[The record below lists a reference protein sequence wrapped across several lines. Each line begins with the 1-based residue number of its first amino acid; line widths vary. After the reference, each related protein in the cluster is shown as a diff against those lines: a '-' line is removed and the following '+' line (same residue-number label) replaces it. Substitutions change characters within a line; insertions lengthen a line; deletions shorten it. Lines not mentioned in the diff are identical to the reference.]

1 MDNIKEL
8 KFRELSYR
16 YEVQKRVNGDYQDLE
31 SGPFF
36 FTDYTGLKGCG
47 CKISREKLNEFLKT
61 TQYDWKEGAQVG
73 SDGSVGIGLDS
84 AIVPLKAAPNLRM
97 VQSTD
102 FFYPIVDDPFVMGLI
117 TVSNV
122 LSDLYATGVYEIDNM
137 LMLLGVARDL
147 IGDLRLEVVSKFMA
161 GFH

>member
-1 MDNIKEL
+1 MQNFSRSRRLFVLHFFNIVIL
-8 KFRELSYR
+8 K
-16 YEVQKRVNGDYQDLE
+16 
-31 SGPFF
+31 
-36 FTDYTGLKGCG
+36 
-47 CKISREKLNEFLKT
+47 KLNEFLKT

-84 AIVPLKAAPNLRM
+84 AILPLKVAPELRM

-102 FFYPIVDDPFVMGLI
+102 FFYPIVDDPFIMGLI

-122 LSDLYATGVYEIDNM
+122 LSDLYATGVCEIDNM

-147 IGDLRLEVVSKFMA
+147 VGDIRLEVVSKFMA
-161 GFH
+161 GFQVNKKRSFSLFLKIHF